1 MYRHARQLALIY
13 FHAHVH
19 SPKHARTAA
28 RTLAHTH
35 TDTHTH
41 IHAHTYTR
49 THAPTHAPI
58 NYLSSRRTFFRFDGA
73 KKADKILFEFRVG
86 LDQVSCLHSGYFLEG
101 RPITIMTTILFPS
114 QSLACPPLM
123 FACIGATA
131 VKKTDKTGRQAASQ
145 SHVFLHT
152 VAHAQVRAHT

>member
-1 MYRHARQLALIY
+1 MYCHAQQLALIY

-19 SPKHARTAA
+19 STKSNART
-28 RTLAHTH
+28 HTH

-41 IHAHTYTR
+41 IHAR
-49 THAPTHAPI
+49 THARTHAHTHTHAPV

-73 KKADKILFEFRVG
+73 KKADKILFEYRVG
-86 LDQVSCLHSGYFLEG
+86 LDQVSCLHFGYFLEG

-131 VKKTDKTGRQAASQ
+131 VKKTDKTGRQPASQ